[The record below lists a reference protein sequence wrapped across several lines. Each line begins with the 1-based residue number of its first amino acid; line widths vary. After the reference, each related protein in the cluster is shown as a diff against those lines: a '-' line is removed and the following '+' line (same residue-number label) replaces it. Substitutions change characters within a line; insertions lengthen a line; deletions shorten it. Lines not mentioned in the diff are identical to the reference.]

1 MRQEQASSNRPQ
13 KGTDLL
19 RDLKESNSGI
29 RETASGIKK
38 QQLIEQVNRQQRISF
53 KQHLDSHQ
61 TDDHSLRLDRYRLSL
76 PLLFQCRLS
85 FLPTFVDIALN

>member
-1 MRQEQASSNRPQ
+1 
-13 KGTDLL
+13 
-19 RDLKESNSGI
+19 
-29 RETASGIKK
+29 
-38 QQLIEQVNRQQRISF
+38 LIEQVNRQQRISF

-61 TDDHSLRLDRYRLSL
+61 TADHSLRLDRYRLSL